1 MTTTEN
7 PSLTRTFM
15 ISNFM
20 DTSDHTR
27 HPADIKV
34 SNNILGQKLKRPLG
48 YNYNTLNLEL
58 NK

>member
-1 MTTTEN
+1 
-7 PSLTRTFM
+7 M

-20 DTSDHTR
+20 DTSNHTR